1 MAQFI
6 LVSFWILYFVIHT
19 PCSFSCCFRH
29 VFSPGSSFHHGRD
42 HPLCARCG
50 GGAAQ
55 VLGQRA
61 GELFTPIRVFF
72 KFHCCFAAAKPYV
85 DYILR
90 RSDVFLPKSS
100 KSTLLDVEMGGA
112 TDSVKHAELLEDPL
126 DTEV

>member
-1 MAQFI
+1 
-6 LVSFWILYFVIHT
+6 
-19 PCSFSCCFRH
+19 
-29 VFSPGSSFHHGRD
+29 
-42 HPLCARCG
+42 
-50 GGAAQ
+50 
-55 VLGQRA
+55 
-61 GELFTPIRVFF
+61 
-72 KFHCCFAAAKPYV
+72 V